1 MKWSTVCK
9 AKLKRGLGVRSLSL
23 LNKAF
28 LCKWCWQFSNE
39 KEPSWKNIIKGKFE
53 EEERGYRLG
62 VLREPYGVRVRRA
75 IGKQWDM
82 FNSKASFAVGSRSRV
97 KFWKD
102 RWYNEEPLCETFPS
116 LFALSDS
123 KEAWVAYLWEQRGKG
138 GSWNIRFV
146 KNLNDWELVVM
157 EQFLLKLQGQTM
169 KREKEDT
176 VVRKGDSKG
185 VFSMREL
192 YSLLK
197 TGCVIPFPLKIIW
210 KSWIPSNVSFFT

>member
-1 MKWSTVCK
+1 
-9 AKLKRGLGVRSLSL
+9 
-23 LNKAF
+23 
-28 LCKWCWQFSNE
+28 
-39 KEPSWKNIIKGKFE
+39 
-53 EEERGYRLG
+53 
-62 VLREPYGVRVRRA
+62 
-75 IGKQWDM
+75 M

-176 VVRKGDSKG
+176 VVWKGDSKG
-185 VFSMREL
+185 VRAF
-192 YSLLK
+192 
-197 TGCVIPFPLKIIW
+197 PFPLKIIW

>member
-1 MKWSTVCK
+1 MGYVQFK
-9 AKLKRGLGVRSLSL
+9 G
-23 LNKAF
+23 F
-28 LCKWCWQFSNE
+28 LCS
-39 KEPSWKNIIKGKFE
+39 
-53 EEERGYRLG
+53 
-62 VLREPYGVRVRRA
+62 
-75 IGKQWDM
+75 GKQEY
-82 FNSKASFAVGSRSRV
+82 
-97 KFWKD
+97 FWKD
-102 RWYNEEPLCETFPS
+102 RWCNEEPLCETFPS